1 MFTDYHYY
9 GTGDTG
15 GSPREDS
22 VRMMEAIVTRN
33 TSLMPSAVASVGDG
47 PLKVVPAT
55 AEQMFLNIRPDQI
68 KGLPR
73 YEGDLLL
80 TDHSAGSLTSQS
92 YQKRWNRM
100 NELLADA
107 AEKASV
113 GAAWLG
119 SRAYPQERL
128 NNAWTLVMGGQFHDI
143 LPGTS
148 TPKAFQFSWNDDVI
162 AMNQFASVLTSATE
176 GIAAGLNTQTVGHAD
191 RCLQSA
197 EHCS

>member
-1 MFTDYHYY
+1 
-9 GTGDTG
+9 
-15 GSPREDS
+15 
-22 VRMMEAIVTRN
+22 
-33 TSLMPSAVASVGDG
+33 
-47 PLKVVPAT
+47 
-55 AEQMFLNIRPDQI
+55 MFLNIRPEQI

-80 TDHSAGSLTSQS
+80 TDHSAGSITSQA
-92 YQKRWNRM
+92 YQKRWNRK

-119 SRAYPQERL
+119 SRVYPQERL

-176 GIAAGLNTQTVGHAD
+176 GIASALNTQTDWDAD

-197 EHCS
+197 EYRSSRTWWRRQCRYVQAERDCGRDLVRMDAAFRRRSSAKRTARQKSCL